1 LAGHTNHAHLYEPI
15 CLGQNIEKHA
25 SAPLYPLN
33 STHPHIDYCQKEN
46 LKIFDL
52 SKEMTRLK
60 AKVLSDHPKAENW
73 LDYVKVSDI
82 KDNCKHKIMYEK
94 ILATDEIDQNQ
105 DVMMYN
111 VCKHTIFAAAKRQMK
126 MAPKPEPYVADD
138 FVNYAINKI
147 EENVGEY
154 LTNFGYSYQ
163 QWYEHN
169 NAAKQKKIDEYYDML
184 QNRSKY
190 TEKQIKQLES
200 EEYEGICK
208 IELQPTNGKPRMVCS
223 IPVKTKVTMG
233 PVTWQLEEIMAHH
246 MPGYC
251 GSKNNQQMSE
261 MINKFI
267 AQGFTKVVEGDGSAF
282 DNTQDVTLKE
292 IDRYLYR
299 RVEPYVYHVPKQQ
312 FHKISQELYK
322 QMAVNYFTEKGTK
335 KTMFRYKILG
345 SVFSGDA
352 DTTLCNTLRMAL
364 YNMYV
369 NEKAGL
375 KYGKDFVLFSKGD
388 DFTVLYK
395 PYISNDFIR
404 QAYYKYFLK
413 EAPTT
418 FTVYGLGQVL
428 KMLEFGQP
436 DSISFCS
443 LKAFFRDQ
451 NEETIILT
459 RDINKFLNITRYSRK
474 IKTLTGTKRKAYLIQ
489 QARALLASYKG
500 IKIFDMLAEAFM
512 FAASLVDEN
521 TKDFTMA
528 INYATEIQGIIKNK
542 ILKGDFR
549 YEDENT
555 ILLYGIKSRQK
566 FYKIE
571 GAYWE
576 TMKYIQE
583 MANYNLTQ
591 EEADYINKQI
601 ENMIAIEIFKSSM
614 GLNSELYYKCKTKL
628 LSNNQKLLIDLL
640 DN

>member
-1 LAGHTNHAHLYEPI
+1 MYEPI
-15 CLGQNIEKHA
+15 CLGPNIEKHA

-33 STHPHIDYCQKEN
+33 STHPHIDYCQKKN
-46 LKIFDL
+46 LIIFDL
-52 SKEMTRLK
+52 SKEMEKLK
-60 AKVLSDHPKAENW
+60 AKVLSDNPTIDNW
-73 LDYVKVSDI
+73 LDAVKVSDI

-94 ILATDEIDQNQ
+94 ILGLNETDQNSEA
-105 DVMMYN
+105 MMYN
-111 VCKHTIFAAAKRQMK
+111 VCKHSIFAAAKRQMK
-126 MAPKPEPYVADD
+126 MAPKPDPVVADD
-138 FVNYAINKI
+138 FINYSINKI

-169 NAAKQKKIDEYYDML
+169 NATKQKKIDEYWKMTEDRT
-184 QNRSKY
+184 QF
-190 TEKQIKQLES
+190 TEKQIKELES

-223 IPVKTKVTMG
+223 IPVKTKITMG
-233 PVTWQLEEIMAHH
+233 PVTWQLESIMAKH

-251 GSKNNQQMSE
+251 GSKNNQQMSN
-261 MINKFI
+261 MINHFI
-267 AQGFTKVVEGDGSAF
+267 EQGFTKVVEGDGSAF

-292 IDRYLYR
+292 IDRYIYR
-299 RVEPYVYHVPKQQ
+299 RVEPYIYHVPKEQ
-312 FHKISQELYK
+312 FHKISQEIYK

-375 KYGKDFVLFSKGD
+375 KYGRDFKVFSKGD

-395 PYISNDFIR
+395 PYISNEFIR
-404 QAYYKYFLK
+404 KAYYKYFLK

-418 FTVYGLGQVL
+418 MTTYGLGQVL
-428 KMLEFGQP
+428 KMLDFGQP

-443 LKAFFRDQ
+443 LKAFYRDQ
-451 NEETIILT
+451 NQDTIILT
-459 RDINKFLNITRYSRK
+459 RDINKFLNITKYSRK
-474 IKTLTGTKRKAYLIQ
+474 IKTLNGLKRKAYLIQ
-489 QARALLASYKG
+489 QARALIASYKG
-500 IKIFDMLAEAFM
+500 LKLFETLAEAFM
-512 FAASLVDEN
+512 FAAGLVDDNYEEFN
-521 TKDFTMA
+521 KA
-528 INYATEIQGIIKNK
+528 IQYATTIQGIIKNK
-542 ILKGDFR
+542 IIRGDYR

-555 ILLYGIKSRQK
+555 VQLYGIKARKQ
-566 FYKIE
+566 FMKIE
-571 GAYWE
+571 GAYWD

-583 MANYNLTQ
+583 LCDYHLTQ

-601 ENMIAIEIFKSSM
+601 ELQISIEIFKSSM
-614 GLNSELYYKCKTKL
+614 GLKSELYNQCKRKL
-628 LSNNQKLLIDLL
+628 LKSKQTQLIDLL